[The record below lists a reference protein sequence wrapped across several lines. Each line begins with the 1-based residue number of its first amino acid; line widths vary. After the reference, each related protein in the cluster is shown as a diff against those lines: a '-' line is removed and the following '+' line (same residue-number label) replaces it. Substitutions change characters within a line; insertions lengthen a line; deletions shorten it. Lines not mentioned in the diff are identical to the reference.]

1 MSAVKGLGQKLKQG
15 LGKGGGAAKGAAA
28 KAGGDAQKV
37 AAAGVSAAS
46 KENVDLID
54 DEDREPTKG
63 FFGFLEYK
71 SPKRMPDP
79 EVNDEYAGYLAEN
92 APTFFNHGLQDDTLG
107 HIFYE
112 DCEMDALKATYGKIF
127 KKGDQYFDALD
138 EFSRCTS
145 RNDARIAIFFPL
157 SLMLLVAAVSMVV
170 AVLSLTDW
178 VSAPLVKDPMF
189 TYGVSG
195 GTALLAVLFYLY
207 VRQVPYTNRQRLSLA
222 HFDVYASR
230 ECNFTEIQFA
240 QLMRNFQ
247 AIENRFRKEEAAK
260 KGVETASQT
269 AVALYWSV
277 ISSLL
282 FQYSIRNVLFRYRRN
297 AAWWRFIGGG
307 LILIVGASL
316 MLLTY
321 MLHTPFGLI
330 ESTPWGH
337 IGVQG
342 GCIALMF
349 AVQQFI
355 NKGFE
360 FRAERNL
367 KFADWR
373 LFAQVNFID
382 NIREWGGTE
391 KRKIVNLTYKYAD
404 MEG

>member
-1 MSAVKGLGQKLKQG
+1 MSAAKGIAQKLKQG
-15 LGKGGGAAKGAAA
+15 LGKGGGAAKKVAS

-46 KENVDLID
+46 KENVDLVD
-54 DEDREPTKG
+54 DEDREPKKG

-71 SPKRMPDP
+71 SPKRLPDP
-79 EVNDEYAGYLAEN
+79 EVNDEYADYLAQN
-92 APTFFNHGLQDDTLG
+92 APKFFNHGLEHDTLG

-127 KKGDQYFDALD
+127 KKGDQFFEALD
-138 EFSRCTS
+138 EFSSCTS
-145 RNDARIAIFFPL
+145 KNDSRIAIIFPL
-157 SLMLLVAAVSMVV
+157 ALTLLVAAVSMVV

-178 VSAPLVKDPMF
+178 VSAPLVKDPLF
-189 TYGVSG
+189 IYGVSG
-195 GTALLAVLFYLY
+195 GTALVAVLFYLY

-307 LILIVGASL
+307 LILIVGGLL
-316 MLLTY
+316 MGLTY
-321 MLHTPFGLI
+321 MLHQPFGMI
-330 ESTPWGH
+330 DSAPWGH
-337 IGVQG
+337 LGVQG
-342 GCIALMF
+342 GCVALMF
-349 AVQQFI
+349 VVQQFI